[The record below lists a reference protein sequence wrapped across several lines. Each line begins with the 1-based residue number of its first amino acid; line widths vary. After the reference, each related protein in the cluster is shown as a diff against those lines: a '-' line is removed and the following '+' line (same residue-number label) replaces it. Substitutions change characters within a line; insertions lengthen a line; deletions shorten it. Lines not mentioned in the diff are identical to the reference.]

1 MQIEEGARQRMMNR
15 LTILAVTGL
24 IGTAL
29 FAANKPVTVSLK
41 DAMGKD
47 VGTAKISDGAGGKG
61 VKIAA
66 TLKGLPPGEHA
77 FHIHATA
84 KCEAPGFTTAGGHF
98 NPDNHHHGI
107 NNDQS
112 PKPHAG
118 DMANFTVGPKGTA
131 KVSVVND
138 ALTLGD
144 GPNSVF
150 TGGGTALMIHAKA
163 DDLKSDPAGNAGD
176 RIACGTITK

>member
-1 MQIEEGARQRMMNR
+1 MINR
-15 LTILAVTGL
+15 ITTLAVMGL
-24 IGTAL
+24 LGTAL
-29 FAANKPVTVSLK
+29 FAANKPVTVTLK
-41 DAMGKD
+41 DAMGKN
-47 VGTAKISDGAGGKG
+47 VGTAKLSDGPGGKG

-66 TLKGLPPGEHA
+66 TLTGLPPGEHA
-77 FHIHATA
+77 FHFHATA

-98 NPDNHHHGI
+98 NPDMHHHGI
-107 NNDQS
+107 NNDMS

-131 KVSVVND
+131 KVSVVNTMV
-138 ALTLGD
+138 TLGD
-144 GPNSVF
+144 GPTSLF
-150 TGGGTALMIHAKA
+150 TGGGTALMIHAKG

>member
-1 MQIEEGARQRMMNR
+1 MINR
-15 LTILAVTGL
+15 ITILAAMGL

-29 FAANKPVTVSLK
+29 FAANKPVTVTLK

-47 VGTAKISDGAGGKG
+47 VGTAKLSDGPGGKG

-66 TLKGLPPGEHA
+66 TLKDLPPGEHA
-77 FHIHATA
+77 FHIHVTA

-98 NPDNHHHGI
+98 NPDMHHHGI
-107 NNDQS
+107 NNPES

-118 DMANFTVGPKGTA
+118 DMANFTVGAKGTA
-131 KVSVVND
+131 KVTVVND

-144 GPNSVF
+144 GANSVF
-150 TGGGTALMIHAKA
+150 ASGGTALMVHAKA